1 MTLANQE
8 IRDLLKE
15 ANVKQWQIADELGIS
30 EGNFSR
36 KMRYE
41 VSEEEKKTILEA
53 IDRVKGRVDN
63 G

>member
-15 ANVKQWQIADELGIS
+15 ANVKQWQIADALGIS

-41 VSEEEKKTILEA
+41 VSEEEKQMILEA
-53 IDRVKGRVDN
+53 IDRIAKKGRE
-63 G
+63 

>member
-1 MTLANQE
+1 MNQA
-8 IRDLLKE
+8 IKKRFKE
-15 ANVKQWQIADELGIS
+15 TGVKQWQVADELGIS

>member
-41 VSEEEKKTILEA
+41 VSEKEKLMILKA
-53 IDRVKGRVDN
+53 IDRIAKKGRE
-63 G
+63 

>member
-30 EGNFSR
+30 EGNLSR

-41 VSEEEKKTILEA
+41 VSEEEKQMILEA
-53 IDRVKGRVDN
+53 IDRVKGSAAD